1 MAKNKNNNSNGVSPA
16 SFWATQMGH
25 KDQSSNTTE
34 WDNDSWATQ
43 RG

>member
-1 MAKNKNNNSNGVSPA
+1 MKSKAKNQPVNAN

-25 KDQSSNTTE
+25 KDNGE